1 MTREDIIAMARE
13 AGVKDWWDSGNDNA
27 EALLECL
34 ERFTALVEAHVK
46 AKEKE
51 RQRYDIHSC
60 GPDCDRYICVAV
72 RKAREE
78 EREAWPNLEP
88 VINWLENGCNPKDAA
103 AELRLYDAAIRA
115 RGQQ

>member
-1 MTREDIIAMARE
+1 MNKEDIIRMARE
-13 AGVKDWWDSGNDNA
+13 AGLITRYGGREIASDDA
-27 EALLECL
+27 I
-34 ERFTALVEAHVK
+34 ERFAALVEANVN

-51 RQRYDIHSC
+51 RQRYDLHSC

-115 RGQQ
+115 RSNT